1 MSRRRGELDAKGSA
15 PLPNWAHARRSA
27 MKSDNNPK
35 WTTNAQTSSGASVP
49 PQYVWTDAFGAKI
62 TADGS
67 RVFPNSHE

>member
-1 MSRRRGELDAKGSA
+1 MNSE
-15 PLPNWAHARRSA
+15 
-27 MKSDNNPK
+27 NNPQ

-49 PQYVWTDAFGAKI
+49 PQYIWTDAFGAKI